1 MDNTVSAGRKSTT
14 LGGRVWACLLI
25 FGFVGQIAWM
35 VENVYFS
42 TYIQKNITAAG

>member
-1 MDNTVSAGRKSTT
+1 MDNTASAERKSTK
-14 LGGRVWACLLI
+14 LGGRVWVCLLI

-42 TYIQKNITAAG
+42 TYIQ